1 MNAPIVFA
9 PPCDSSFVQV
19 SAYARA
25 GGLDNL
31 PDTYYISSFAFH
43 TGKIGVGDRLLM
55 FVLDRSDDSVLSRY
69 LVTLE
74 TIRLRGAEV
83 TEFRGECPQLPLNL
97 VYIQAPTSRSRV
109 STFALWDLVR
119 GRLALT
125 DPIPPWRD
133 LAIKAVRTPLPI
145 PVDVEGLPPRIEVRV
160 SVESRMTD
168 E

>member
-1 MNAPIVFA
+1 MNANVVFA

-31 PDTYYISSFAFH
+31 PDTYYISSFVLH

-69 LVTLE
+69 LVTLK

-83 TEFRGECPQLPLNL
+83 TEFRGECLQLPLNL
-97 VYIQAPTSRSRV
+97 VYIQAPTSRSRI
-109 STFALWDLVR
+109 SRLALWDLMR
-119 GRLALT
+119 GRLTLT

-133 LAIKAVRTPLPI
+133 LAIKAIRMPLPI
-145 PVDVEGLPPRIEVRV
+145 PVGIKGHPPRIEVRV